1 MNGTE
6 SGAAAFGT
14 PGVELRHLR
23 AFLAVAEESSF
34 TYAAARLRTG
44 QPALTRT
51 VRALEEA
58 IGARLF
64 DRTTRRVEL
73 TDGGRRLYAELS
85 ALLPRLDD
93 VLRAPCAGLVLR
105 LGFGWQLPDGWAG
118 VNRSFTEET
127 GAGIRLVRG
136 DSPLA
141 GLDTGEADVAVVRG
155 DVPDG
160 AKVRARRLSGE
171 RRVAA
176 VARHSPLAA
185 RRVLD
190 WAELADHPLVVNTV
204 TGTARP
210 GLWPEDARPA
220 VRCTAGN
227 VDEWVEA
234 IAAGHGVG
242 VAPEAVRRYA
252 HPGVR
257 YIRLKNAPEVPVH
270 VVVPLSG
277 SHPLAARYAAAAERL
292 LSARD

>member
-1 MNGTE
+1 MT
-6 SGAAAFGT
+6 
-14 PGVELRHLR
+14 
-23 AFLAVAEESSF
+23 
-34 TYAAARLRTG
+34 
-44 QPALTRT
+44 
-51 VRALEEA
+51 
-58 IGARLF
+58 
-64 DRTTRRVEL
+64 
-73 TDGGRRLYAELS
+73 
-85 ALLPRLDD
+85 
-93 VLRAPCAGLVLR
+93 
-105 LGFGWQLPDGWAG
+105 G

-141 GLDTGEADVAVVRG
+141 GVDTGEADAAVVRG
-155 DVPDG
+155 DVPEG

-176 VARHSPLAA
+176 VARSAPLAA

-190 WAELADHPLVVNTV
+190 WAELAGHPLVVNTV

-210 GLWPEDARPA
+210 ELWPPEARPQ

-242 VAPEAVRRYA
+242 VAPEAVRRHA

-270 VVVPLSG
+270 VVTPLDG
-277 SHPLAARYAAAAERL
+277 AHPLAVRYAAAAERL
-292 LSARD
+292 LTAPGR